1 MKLDIVVLAAGKGTR
16 MKSNRPKVLH
26 DIGGLPMVQRIINT
40 VSEIDGANIHLVVG
54 HGGDQVRAA
63 TTGQKLTY
71 AEQTE
76 QLGTGHAVREALS
89 GISNTDA
96 VLVLMGDAPLITKQS
111 CEQLLGGL
119 HDAAVALLS
128 VHAPDPTGYGRII
141 RETDGRCVAITEH
154 KDASEI
160 EREITEINTGVI
172 AIRGDVV
179 HQYIGEIGND
189 NVTGEYYLT
198 DIVEIANLHGE
209 RVEAVLCDSPDEVSG
224 INSRLQQ
231 AMCER
236 MFQEQQAI
244 RLLDQGVHLV
254 DPGRLDV
261 RGDLSCDNDVSID
274 INCIFIGNVSL
285 GEGVVVGAHSILQN
299 CTVAAGTEIKPFSH
313 IDGAKIAESCTIGPF
328 ARIRPGTRL
337 AANAKI
343 GNFVETKNAQIGNG
357 SKVSHLSYI
366 GDATIGTEVNIGAGT
381 ITCNY
386 DGVNKHQTIIGD
398 RAFIGSGT
406 QLVAPVTVGDDAT
419 IGAGTTLRKDA
430 SAKQLTLTAVKQRS
444 IDWARPAKINK

>member
-1 MKLDIVVLAAGKGTR
+1 MKLDIVILAAGKGTR

-40 VSEIDGANIHLVVG
+40 VSEIDGANVHLVVG
-54 HGGDQVRAA
+54 HGGDQVRASTA
-63 TTGQKLTY
+63 AQKVTY

-76 QLGTGHAVREALS
+76 QLGTGHAVKQALS
-89 GISNTDA
+89 GISDSDA
-96 VLVLMGDAPLITKQS
+96 VLVLMGDAPLITRES
-111 CEQLLGGL
+111 CEQLLAGL
-119 HDAAVALLS
+119 DDAAVALLS

-154 KDASEI
+154 KDATEV

-172 AIRGDVV
+172 AIRGDVA
-179 HQYIGEIGND
+179 HQYVGEIGNQ

-198 DIVEIANLHGE
+198 DIVEIANQHGE
-209 RVEAVLCDSPDEVSG
+209 RVEAVLCDSPDELSG

-244 RLLDQGVHLV
+244 RLLDNGVHLV
-254 DPGRLDV
+254 DPGRIDV
-261 RGDLSCDNDVSID
+261 RGELTCANDVSID
-274 INCIFIGNVSL
+274 INCIFSGDVSL
-285 GEGVVVGAHSILQN
+285 GEGVVVGAHSVLKN
-299 CTVAAGTEIKPFSH
+299 CSIAAGTEIKPYSH
-313 IDGAKIAESCTIGPF
+313 IEGAEVGASCTIGPY
-328 ARIRPGTRL
+328 ARLRAGTTL
-337 AANAKI
+337 SAEAKI
-343 GNFVETKNAQIGNG
+343 GNFVETKNAVIGNG

-366 GDATIGTEVNIGAGT
+366 GDADIGSKVNIGAGT

-386 DGVNKHQTIIGD
+386 DGVNKYRTEIGN

-406 QLVAPVTVGDDAT
+406 QLVAPVSVGEDAT

-430 SAKQLTLTAVKQRS
+430 AANQLTLTAVKQRS
-444 IDWARPAKINK
+444 LDWARPSKK